1 MYKIVYEIHEIRAIA
16 ETVLRMAPSKV
27 IAFHG
32 AMGAGKTTLI
42 KELLQVLGS
51 DDSSSSPTFGIV
63 NEYENNHGVPLAYH
77 FDFYRLED
85 EFEALDMGVEEYF
98 NSDLWIFMEWP
109 EKIKSLIPENTTTV
123 HLKICTTATREL
135 SIEQ

>member
-16 ETVLRMAPSKV
+16 EAVLRMAPSKV
-27 IAFHG
+27 IAFEG
-32 AMGAGKTTLI
+32 DMGAGKTTLV
-42 KELLQVLGS
+42 KEILQVLGS

-63 NEYENNHGVPLAYH
+63 NEYEDNQGAALAYH

-98 NSDLWIFMEWP
+98 NTDLWIFMEWP
-109 EKIKSLIPENTTTV
+109 EKIKSLLPENTTTV
-123 HLKICTTATREL
+123 HLKICAPTTREL